1 MNSKR
6 NENDLF
12 GLDSLSILSAYNIE
26 EYF

>member
-6 NENDLF
+6 NENDLY